1 MKLGRVIGRVV
12 LSRRDENL
20 PNGFLLVVS
29 PLDKDQLLGRDASS
43 VSKKLSNLVLLDQ
56 LGARVGDT
64 IGYVEGAEATAPFE
78 TPVSIDAYNVGI
90 VDFFNYNPNL

>member
-29 PLDKDQLLGRDASS
+29 PLDKDQLSGRDASP

-56 LGARVGDT
+56 FGARVGDT
-64 IGYVEGAEATAPFE
+64 IGYVEGAEATAPFA
-78 TPVSIDAYNVGI
+78 TPVPIDAYNVGI

>member
-29 PLDKDQLLGRDASS
+29 PLDKDQLLGRDASP

-56 LGARVGDT
+56 FGARVGDT
-64 IGYVEGAEATAPFE
+64 IGYVEGAEATAPFA
-78 TPVSIDAYNVGI
+78 TPVPIDAYNVGI

>member
-29 PLDKDQLLGRDASS
+29 PLDKDQLSGRDASL

-56 LGARVGDT
+56 FGARVGDT
-64 IGYVEGAEATAPFE
+64 IGYVEGAEATAPFA
-78 TPVSIDAYNVGI
+78 TPVPIDAYNVGI

>member
-29 PLDKDQLLGRDASS
+29 PLDKDQLSGRDASP

-64 IGYVEGAEATAPFE
+64 IGYVEGAEATAPFA

>member
-29 PLDKDQLLGRDASS
+29 PLDKDQLSGRDASS

-64 IGYVEGAEATAPFE
+64 IGYVEGVEATAPFE